1 MVQLAAYTQ
10 ETPDAVLVDR
20 ARSGDADAFAAL
32 VRRYERHL
40 YTYARRMLRSADE
53 AEDMFQETFLRVH
66 LHLDRFR
73 EGAPFRPWLYQI
85 ATNLCRDRLRWWR
98 RHPHVSLDAPR
109 SHDLNAPTLADALA
123 TPGAGPG
130 QRALEAE
137 AAERLEKAVARL
149 PVKQRAVFLM
159 SRYDGLSYDEISKV
173 LSIPVGTVKSRMNTA
188 VNSLL
193 AAIQETD

>member
-1 MVQLAAYTQ
+1 MAQLVAYTH

-32 VRRYERHL
+32 VRRYERPL
-40 YTYARRMLRSADE
+40 YAYARRMLRSADE
-53 AEDMFQETFLRVH
+53 AEDVFQETFLRVH

-85 ATNLCRDRLRWWR
+85 ATNLCRDRQRWWR
-98 RHPHVSLDAPR
+98 RRPQVSLDSARGGQP
-109 SHDLNAPTLADALA
+109 DAPTYADTLAAPDPGPDRLA
-123 TPGAGPG
+123 
-130 QRALEAE
+130 REAE
-137 AAERLEKAVARL
+137 AAERLENAVARL

-159 SRYDGLSYDEISKV
+159 ARYDGLSYDEISKI